1 MGGQEMEKEEN
12 EGRKL
17 EELVKRL
24 EEAEEK
30 QLVYARRQMI
40 CAALAAVSCFL
51 LARWIPLK
59 RRHRICSPFPTNCP
73 KRIWKR
79 W

>member
-1 MGGQEMEKEEN
+1 MGGQEIEKEEN
-12 EGRKL
+12 KERKL

-51 LARWIPLK
+51 LFCAVRTGLQAAR
-59 RRHRICSPFPTNCP
+59 RNG
-73 KRIWKR
+73 
-79 W
+79 